1 MIAAGTYLR
10 TLREEK
16 TNYSQKD
23 IARAI
28 RVNPKTI
35 ERWEAGTNE
44 PGLSDLQPYI
54 EMVRGSLLIVVQL
67 LTDTSATAEDGR
79 RAARQNAPPPLK
91 PEFEAMLRGLPDNDL
106 DAVAAIV
113 ARLLERH

>member
-1 MIAAGTYLR
+1 MIAAGAYLR

-16 TNYSQKD
+16 TGYSQKD
-23 IARAI
+23 IAKAI
-28 RVNPKTI
+28 RVSPKTI
-35 ERWEAGTNE
+35 ERWEAGANE

-54 EMVRGSLLIVVQL
+54 DMVRGSLLVVVQL
-67 LTDTSATAEDGR
+67 LTNASATADDGR
-79 RAARQNAPPPLK
+79 RAARQIAPPPLK
-91 PEFEAMLRGLPDNDL
+91 PEFEAMLRGLPDGDL